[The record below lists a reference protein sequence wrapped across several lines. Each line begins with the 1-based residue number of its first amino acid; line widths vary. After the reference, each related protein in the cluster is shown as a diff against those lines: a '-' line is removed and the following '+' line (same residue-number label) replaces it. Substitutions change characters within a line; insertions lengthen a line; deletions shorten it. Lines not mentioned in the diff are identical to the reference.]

1 MVKANMWIAL
11 TLTCVQVGCPVGGD
25 MPDLLARVALA
36 KEGNDADAAHQAL
49 TVFNAVGQEHIKQV
63 KCLDEKGADV
73 IQIFL

>member
-1 MVKANMWIAL
+1 
-11 TLTCVQVGCPVGGD
+11 